1 MSSLRTASS
10 TEVGSL
16 VEIPPGR
23 YLIAGDSQ
31 EIFYSC
37 DKPMLGIVVEDYRE
51 SPKNEM
57 NEVLV
62 DGKVVIYWP
71 QIA

>member
-1 MSSLRTASS
+1 MSSQKKASS

-31 EIFYSC
+31 EIFYNC
-37 DKPMLGIVVEDYRE
+37 DKTMLGIVVEDYRE
-51 SPKNEM
+51 SPKSEM

-62 DGKVVIYWP
+62 DGKVVIYWT
-71 QIA
+71 QLA

>member
-1 MSSLRTASS
+1 MSSQRKASS

-16 VEIPPGR
+16 VEIPPGK
-23 YLIAGDSQ
+23 YLIAGDSR

-37 DKPMLGIVVEDYRE
+37 AKPMVGIVVEDYRE
-51 SPKNEM
+51 NLLNEM

-71 QIA
+71 KLT